1 MMDENRRPDPID
13 NNFLNYD
20 RSSIANRQIFDE
32 SNKKDTGPRIIGGR
46 TSTRRI
52 GSRYGS
58 YSSAM
63 STTRKQKET
72 LDKTS
77 IGKTVKQKFPTIEM
91 IDDRQDQPSIGISRT
106 YPIRQSHFRERNRS
120 LLKKV
125 M

>member
-120 LLKKV
+120 LLKEV

>member
-1 MMDENRRPDPID
+1 MDENRRPDPID
-13 NNFLNYD
+13 NSYLNYD
-20 RSSIANRQIFDE
+20 RSSFANRQIFDVT
-32 SNKKDTGPRIIGGR
+32 NKNKDAGPRIIGGR

-58 YSSAM
+58 YSSAK

-72 LDKTS
+72 LDKTG

-91 IDDRQDQPSIGISRT
+91 NDDRQDQPSIGISRT

-120 LLKKV
+120 LLKEV

>member
-1 MMDENRRPDPID
+1 MDENRRPDPID

-91 IDDRQDQPSIGISRT
+91 IDNRQDQPSIGISRT

-120 LLKKV
+120 LLKEV

>member
-1 MMDENRRPDPID
+1 MDENRRPDPID

-91 IDDRQDQPSIGISRT
+91 IGDRQDQPSIGISRT

-120 LLKKV
+120 LLKEV

>member
-1 MMDENRRPDPID
+1 MDENRRPDPID

-120 LLKKV
+120 LLKEV

>member
-91 IDDRQDQPSIGISRT
+91 INDRQDQPSIGISRT

-120 LLKKV
+120 LLKEV

>member
-1 MMDENRRPDPID
+1 MD
-13 NNFLNYD
+13 NNYLNYD
-20 RSSIANRQIFDE
+20 RMSIANRQIFDE
-32 SNKKDTGPRIIGGR
+32 SNKNKDAGPRIIGGR

-58 YSSAM
+58 YPSAKT
-63 STTRKQKET
+63 TTRKLKET
-72 LDKTS
+72 LDKAG

-91 IDDRQDQPSIGISRT
+91 IDGRPDQASIGISRT

-120 LLKKV
+120 LLKEV